1 MIDVAV
7 IGGGFSG
14 TLLAVNL
21 VRHDGPA
28 ATIFERGPL
37 PGRGLA
43 YATASRVHLL
53 NVRAANMS
61 ALPDDPGHFEQ
72 WARQNCAADRSSFVA
87 RADYGRYLDALFEA
101 AAAEAP
107 HRIALE
113 RDEVLA
119 ISRDRDGFRLKLGS
133 GATAAARRVV
143 LATGNLAARTPQRID
158 AAALGDRYA
167 ADPWRADL
175 GAGHDPDAPVVLI
188 GSGLTAID
196 VALRLVEA
204 GQRAPI
210 VAISRHGL
218 LPRVHGAPEPVPPLA
233 DPPPPDV
240 RAILRHLRQ
249 AHREIG
255 WRAAIDQLR
264 PHSQLLWRKMPLAEK
279 RRFLRHARA
288 WWDVHR
294 HRMAPEVAAKLEA
307 LQTQGR
313 FRSVVGRILAADRS
327 GEGIELMLQRR
338 DGAAERIGAGRLI
351 NCTGP
356 GDIAGSDQP
365 LILCLLHSGLARPDP
380 LGMGLDTDADGR
392 VLDRGGQAAANLFA
406 VGPLTRGS
414 FWEMTAV
421 PDIRRQ
427 VWSLARLLSNAHW
440 VGGEGL

>member
-14 TLLAVNL
+14 TLLTVNL

-87 RADYGRYLDALFEA
+87 RADYGRYLDALLGA
-101 AAAEAP
+101 ATAEAP
-107 HRIALE
+107 NRLALA

-119 ISRDRDGFRLKLGS
+119 IVREGAGYRLQLGS
-133 GATAAARRVV
+133 GATALARRVV
-143 LATGNLAARTPQRID
+143 LATGNLPARTPGRID
-158 AAALGDRYA
+158 AATLGERYA

-175 GAGHDPDAPVVLI
+175 EAGHDPDAPVALI

-196 VALRLVEA
+196 VTLRLVEA

-210 VAISRHGL
+210 VAISRRGL
-218 LPRVHGAPEPVPPLA
+218 LPRVHGPPEPVPTLA
-233 DPPPPDV
+233 EPPAPEV

-249 AHREIG
+249 AHRTIG

-264 PHSQLLWRKMPLAEK
+264 PHTQLLWRKMPPAEK
-279 RRFLRHARA
+279 RRFLRHARS

-294 HRMAPEVAAKLEA
+294 HRMAPEVAARLEA
-307 LQTQGR
+307 LQALGR
-313 FRSVVGRILAADRS
+313 FRAVAGRIVAADRT
-327 GEGIELMLQRR
+327 GDKVELVLQRR
-338 DGAAERIGAGRLI
+338 DGLAERVTASRLI

-356 GDIAGSDQP
+356 GDILGSDEA
-365 LILCLLHSGLARPDP
+365 LVRCLLQSGMARPDP

-392 VLDRGGQAAANLFA
+392 VIDRDGRAAPDLFA

-414 FWEMTAV
+414 FWEITAV